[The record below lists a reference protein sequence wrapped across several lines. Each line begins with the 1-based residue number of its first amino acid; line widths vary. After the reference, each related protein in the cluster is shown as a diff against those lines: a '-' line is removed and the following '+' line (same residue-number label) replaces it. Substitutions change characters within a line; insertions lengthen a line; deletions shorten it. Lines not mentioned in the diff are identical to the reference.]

1 MSLRPLFFACIVAA
15 AGWTAQAQT
24 SADEAQSRFLDE
36 LGRQCPEKQLQLLS
50 ARDLRDGL
58 DEYLDG
64 LPTDV
69 RSTMQKAERDHCSS
83 MDAGA
88 ACVNMADI
96 YAADT
101 VGRTPE
107 LVSSLCVSF
116 LRCRSQGDCD
126 YAR

>member
-1 MSLRPLFFACIVAA
+1 MRLRPLFFACLVAA
-15 AGWTAQAQT
+15 AGWSAQAQT

-36 LGRQCPEKQLQLLS
+36 LSRQCPEKNLQLLS

-58 DEYLDG
+58 DDYLDG

-69 RSTMQKAERDHCSS
+69 RSALQKVERDHCSS

-96 YAADT
+96 YGADQI
-101 VGRTPE
+101 GRVPD